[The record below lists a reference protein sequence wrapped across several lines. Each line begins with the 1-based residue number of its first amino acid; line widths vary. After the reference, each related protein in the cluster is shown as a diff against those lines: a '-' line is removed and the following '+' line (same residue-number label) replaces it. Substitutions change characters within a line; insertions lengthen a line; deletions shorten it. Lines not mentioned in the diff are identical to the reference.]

1 MIPNLPPSWAI
12 KQGSVILTQAWNG
25 TIFWATLS
33 GDSGSVHFISPDGEL
48 LQNLDSVL
56 QKTKD
61 SDKPLHTPKKRKDVP
76 TDSPVIRKVPR
87 LSLQKASLEV
97 EALVA
102 TQMEEDIDNL
112 LLESDTD

>member
-1 MIPNLPPSWAI
+1 M
-12 KQGSVILTQAWNG
+12 
-25 TIFWATLS
+25 
-33 GDSGSVHFISPDGEL
+33 
-48 LQNLDSVL
+48 
-56 QKTKD
+56 
-61 SDKPLHTPKKRKDVP
+61 
-76 TDSPVIRKVPR
+76 IRKVPR

>member
-1 MIPNLPPSWAI
+1 MILAPTEGKWNVDPTSNL
-12 KQGSVILTQAWNG
+12 V
-25 TIFWATLS
+25 
-33 GDSGSVHFISPDGEL
+33 
-48 LQNLDSVL
+48 LDMLVCI
-56 QKTKD
+56 
-61 SDKPLHTPKKRKDVP
+61 TPKKRKDVP